1 MLIGSLNRSRGR
13 AAATAAVLG
22 FVVAATGLPAVTDAS
37 ATTRAECTDYAGIP
51 KAPRGAIARDDRITI
66 TSDPLKKWRAHHAR
80 AAASARAGETTVP
93 VVWHV
98 LRKGDALEAGN
109 VPDEQI
115 EAQIDVLNAAY
126 EGTGFTFDLQ
136 KITRTTKASWYHL
149 VDTRGSDKRLYRGS
163 SKEIKAKKALR
174 EGDATTLNLYSA
186 NLGKLLLGWAWLP
199 WDFTD
204 LEGDPLP
211 RYFDGVVVDF
221 RSLPGSTAA
230 GYDNYNLGD
239 TATHE
244 VGHWLGLYHTFDGGC
259 EAPGDYVADTPA
271 EASPAFQCPVGRDTC
286 EAAGEDPIHNFMD
299 YTYDACMDRFTAG
312 QATRMQESWAAYRAG

>member
-1 MLIGSLNRSRGR
+1 MLIGSRKR

-22 FVVAATGLPAVTDAS
+22 FVVATTGLPAVTGADA
-37 ATTRAECTDYAGIP
+37 APRTECTDYAAIP
-51 KAPRGAIARDDRITI
+51 KAPRGAIARDDRIKI
-66 TSDPLKKWRAHHAR
+66 TSDPLKKWRAKHAR
-80 AAASARAGETTVP
+80 AAATARAATVTVP

-98 LRKGDALEAGN
+98 LRKSEDPAAGN
-109 VPDEQI
+109 VSDEQI
-115 EAQIDVLNAAY
+115 EAQVDVLNDAY

-136 KITRTTKASWYHL
+136 KVTRTTKSSWYHL
-149 VDTRGSDKRLYRGS
+149 VDTRGSDQRLYRGS

-199 WDFTD
+199 WDFTGV
-204 LEGDPLP
+204 EGDPLP

-230 GYDNYNLGD
+230 GFDDYDLGD

-259 EAPGDYVADTPA
+259 EDPGDYVADTPA
-271 EASPAFQCPVGRDTC
+271 EASPAFECPVGRDTC
-286 EAAGEDPIHNFMD
+286 EAPGADPIHNFMD
-299 YTYDACMDRFTAG
+299 YTYDSCLDRFSPG